1 MFGAHKFAFNSQIPT
16 IKRAM
21 AMNEKEMKLF
31 GSPWS
36 APAWM
41 KTNGALHGG
50 GSLIGEAGDKY
61 HQSWALYFAR

>member
-1 MFGAHKFAFNSQIPT
+1 
-16 IKRAM
+16 M

-41 KTNGALHGG
+41 KTNGALYGG